1 MFNRNFKTIHY
12 LFFVLSQ
19 MVQNRKLFN
28 FSWRWVTIWRK
39 SRFVHV
45 CRSVIKKK
53 KNSETTDL
61 SVPSRLFCLII
72 VSRDLSL
79 TAYKWEETTGDM
91 SGETRHW
98 GLFTSYVRAA
108 RKVFPHWSQKTI
120 TYHCLSLFPIV
131 WQLGFSL
138 VSSSSNFEQ

>member
-53 KNSETTDL
+53 NSETTDL

-79 TAYKWEETTGDM
+79 TAYKWGETTGDM

>member
-138 VSSSSNFEQ
+138 VSSSGNFEQ

>member
-61 SVPSRLFCLII
+61 SVPSRLFCFII

-98 GLFTSYVRAA
+98 GLFTSYVRAG

-131 WQLGFSL
+131 WQLRFSL

>member
-1 MFNRNFKTIHY
+1 MFA
-12 LFFVLSQ
+12 
-19 MVQNRKLFN
+19 VQWL
-28 FSWRWVTIWRK
+28 
-39 SRFVHV
+39 
-45 CRSVIKKK
+45 KK

-72 VSRDLSL
+72 VSRDLSF